1 MREAKVKCVCA
12 QIGLP
17 DLKVTLTAGQEIWL
31 SEEQVRL
38 SADLQHA
45 RRISAVDLVWKE
57 RARVSK
63 PPSHLAPP
71 HFRRLSPGQ
80 HKKIERNEQPAPVVV
95 HSIDPDLLTKHVK
108 AAVAGEV
115 SKQMM
120 DVKAQMAALEDSLA
134 TTIAEAL
141 AEKGQQIDPDTLAAA
156 LDQALKGI
164 LAPQATP
171 QVAPSKS
178 EVEDKEPLYIPSGI
192 VEPKAKGVVDVQES
206 AGTGDGLDDAAKAL
220 KKKRKQGK

>member
-1 MREAKVKCVCA
+1 MKEAKVKCVCA

-17 DLKVTLTAGQEIWL
+17 DLKATLTEGQEIWL

-38 SADLQHA
+38 SADLRHA
-45 RRISAVDLVWKE
+45 RRIGAVDLVWKE

-63 PPSHLAPP
+63 PPSHPAPP

-80 HKKIERNEQPAPVVV
+80 HKKIDRDEQPAPVIV
-95 HSIDPDLLTKHVK
+95 HSVDPDLLTKHVK

-120 DVKAQMAALEDSLA
+120 DVKAQMAALEDNLA
-134 TTIAEAL
+134 TTIAAAL
-141 AEKGQQIDPDTLAAA
+141 AEKGQQIDPEALAAA
-156 LDQALKGI
+156 LDHALKG
-164 LAPQATP
+164 LLSASPQP
-171 QVAPSKS
+171 QVAPSEP

-192 VEPKAKGVVDVQES
+192 VEPEAKGVVDVQES

>member
-1 MREAKVKCVCA
+1 MREARVKCICA

-80 HKKIERNEQPAPVVV
+80 HKKIERQEQPAPVIV

-120 DVKAQMAALEDSLA
+120 DVKAQMAALEDHLA
-134 TTIAEAL
+134 TQIAEAL
-141 AEKGQQIDPDTLAAA
+141 AEKGQQIDSEALSAA
-156 LDQALKGI
+156 LDQALKG
-164 LAPQATP
+164 LLSTVPQA
-171 QVAPSKS
+171 APGAPK
-178 EVEDKEPLYIPSGI
+178 VEDKEPLYIPSGI

-206 AGTGDGLDDAAKAL
+206 TGTGDDLDDAAKAL